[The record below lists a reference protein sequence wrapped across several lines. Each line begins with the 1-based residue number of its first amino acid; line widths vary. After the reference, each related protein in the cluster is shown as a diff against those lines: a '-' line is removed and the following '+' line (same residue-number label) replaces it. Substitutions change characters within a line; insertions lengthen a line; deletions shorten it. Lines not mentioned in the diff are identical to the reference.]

1 MSTADKGLGIALGGG
16 AARSLTHLGVLRVLA
31 EADVPVE
38 AVAGTSG
45 GALVG
50 ALFASGRSLDI
61 VEAEALRTSWRDLTS
76 FAFSRRGLFGLG
88 GLESRIRDLLKVDR
102 FEDLPVPL
110 RVVATDLDS
119 GERVILSEGDLV
131 SAILASC
138 AIPGV
143 FLPIERDGRVLVDG
157 GISCNVPVDVARDM
171 GSRVVMGVNATAGIQ
186 HLGKPFNFLQVVV
199 QSIYSMSRHLTA
211 HYLDLADLVV
221 APEMKGVSWE
231 SLDQT
236 SQIIESGRQ
245 EMLRKMPLLMTLL
258 RGGRVRRLASRLGW
272 KPA

>member
-1 MSTADKGLGIALGGG
+1 
-16 AARSLTHLGVLRVLA
+16 LGVLRVLA
-31 EADVPVE
+31 EAEVPVE

-50 ALFASGRSLDI
+50 ALFASGRSLDL
-61 VEAEALRTSWRDLTS
+61 VEAEALQTSWSDLTS
-76 FAFSRRGLFGLG
+76 FAFSRRGLFGLR

-102 FEDLPVPL
+102 FEDLSIPL

-119 GERVILSEGDLV
+119 GERVVITDGDLI
-131 SAILASC
+131 SALLASC

-143 FLPIERDGRVLVDG
+143 FLPVERDGRVLVDG
-157 GISCNVPVDVARDM
+157 GISCNVPVDVVRDM
-171 GSRVVMGVNATAGIQ
+171 GCRVVMGVDATAGIQ
-186 HLGKPFNFLQVVV
+186 HLGKPFNLLQVVV

-211 HYLDLADLVV
+211 HYLESADLVV

-236 SQIIESGRQ
+236 ARIIESGRQ
-245 EMLRKMPLLMTLL
+245 EMLHQLPLLMTLL
-258 RGGRVRRLASRLGW
+258 RGGRVRRLASRLRW
-272 KPA
+272 KRA